1 MILYLN
7 NQQNRRKHPNEN
19 FARELMELFT
29 LGRGHYTE
37 DDVKNAARAFTGRF
51 TNRSNGAYSFNPKQ
65 HDNGLK
71 TFMGRQGNFTG
82 EDIIDII
89 IEQEQCAYF
98 IAQKIYTFFV
108 NPKPNDQHINELA
121 IIFREANYDIS
132 VLMKHIL
139 NSSWFYQKENVGIQI
154 KSPVEL
160 MVTLGRHCQF
170 TYPSI
175 RSVLSIQKILGQVIF
190 KPPNV
195 AGWPG
200 NKRWIDNA
208 TLIYRLN
215 LASII
220 FRNKDQAIRPK
231 EQAESKRLSPSK
243 WDISV
248 DITKI
253 IDQFQQNNENG
264 DGIQYINYIPTIRK
278 DKLNLSSN
286 EADAIKQIIQ
296 LFSSLEYQ
304 MC

>member
-1 MILYLN
+1 MYWINTMINRQSNPLLEKMTLFWHGHFACESKRFDFAHRQLSIIRENALGDFKKLLKGIAKSASMILYLN
-7 NQQNRRKHPNEN
+7 NQQNRKKHPNEN

-37 DDVKNAARAFTGRF
+37 DDVKNAARAFTGWF

-89 IEQEQCAYF
+89 LEQEQCAYF

-175 RSVLSIQKILGQVIF
+175 RSVLVF
-190 KPPNV
+190 K
-195 AGWPG
+195 
-200 NKRWIDNA
+200 K
-208 TLIYRLN
+208 
-215 LASII
+215 S
-220 FRNKDQAIRPK
+220 
-231 EQAESKRLSPSK
+231 
-243 WDISV
+243 
-248 DITKI
+248 
-253 IDQFQQNNENG
+253 
-264 DGIQYINYIPTIRK
+264 
-278 DKLNLSSN
+278 
-286 EADAIKQIIQ
+286 
-296 LFSSLEYQ
+296 
-304 MC
+304 